1 MSATLFI
8 GAVGLTINCALA
20 VLALRMVMRFDQ
32 PPRND
37 EPVAQPPAAPQP
49 AAAMPCQPAQ
59 A

>member
-37 EPVAQPPAAPQP
+37 EPVAQPAAAPQP
-49 AAAMPCQPAQ
+49 AAATPVGI
-59 A
+59 